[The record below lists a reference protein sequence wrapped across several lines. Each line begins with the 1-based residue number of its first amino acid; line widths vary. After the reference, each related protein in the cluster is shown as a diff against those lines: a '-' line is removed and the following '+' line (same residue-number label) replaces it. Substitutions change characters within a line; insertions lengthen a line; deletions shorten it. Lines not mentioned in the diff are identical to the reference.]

1 MKTELDITKIMDDY
15 TDNEFG
21 IEGEL
26 AVDEEKAVSDLLAQ
40 VQPKTK
46 KIKPLFKVLVA
57 AVAAAALAGAVT
69 ATTLIVQGSYK
80 TTSGLTISYQAEEYD
95 SRVVVD
101 ATNQVAPIEVEKGN
115 KLFFIGNGQHIN
127 ITELVDEETP
137 YIYSYENYE
146 GDTCYVAVGGA
157 AGDYGY
163 LEIFPAGLDYWYAE
177 GHNINTP
184 EEQHKPFPIG
194 EFESAEECDRAIDEA
209 ERSYYKPW
217 AIAACEELGFWGP
230 LSGFGEA
237 DKDSVA
243 FNESI
248 GYVYPNV

>member
-1 MKTELDITKIMDDY
+1 MKKEIDITKIMDDY

-21 IEGEL
+21 IEGEQ
-26 AVDEEKAVSDLLAQ
+26 AVDTEKAVSDLLAQ
-40 VQPKTK
+40 VKPKK
-46 KIKPLFKVLVA
+46 KRVKPLIKVLVA
-57 AVAAAALAGAVT
+57 AVAVAVLAGAVT
-69 ATTLIVQGSYK
+69 ATTLIVQGGYRTPSGMTVSYE
-80 TTSGLTISYQAEEYD
+80 ADENN

-101 ATNQVAPIEVEKGN
+101 VTNQVAPIKVEKGN
-115 KLFFIGNGQHIN
+115 RLFFTGHGQYID
-127 ITELVDEETP
+127 ITELVDENTP

-163 LEIFPAGLDYWYAE
+163 LEIFPAGLDYWYAD

-209 ERSYYKPW
+209 ERTYYKPW
-217 AIAACEELGFWGP
+217 AIAACEELGFWAS
-230 LSGFGEA
+230 LSGFGGA